1 METETLHTLAK
12 IRNHISEG
20 KVNELKEFANQLQ
33 DTEVAACLEAAEE
46 DEQKIIFGL
55 LNTKLAAQVFK
66 YLEHDQQH
74 DLLYSL
80 NYERMAELL
89 NELSPDDRTAFLE
102 ELPGGV
108 VKELLKLLDPDE
120 RAVTLALLG
129 FPEGTVGRLM
139 TTDYL
144 AVKRH
149 WTVEQ
154 VLKYIRKYG
163 RYSETIN
170 VIYIVDDEG
179 VLIDD
184 IKIREFLFV
193 SPETKVSDLMD
204 ERYTAL
210 SVTDDEEKAISVFR
224 SSNRVA
230 LPVTDAHGVLLGIV
244 TVDDVLRLAEE
255 EDTED
260 IQKMGGSEAL
270 EEPYM
275 EAPIGKLVQKRA
287 GWLIILFLG
296 EMMTASAMSYFE
308 DEISKAVVL
317 ALFVPL
323 IISSG
328 GNSGSQAASLIIRA
342 MALGEVGIQDW
353 WKIMRREIISG
364 LALGLILGIIGFT
377 RIYAWSF
384 FTNVYGPHW
393 FGIGLTVGFSLV
405 GVVLWG
411 CLAGSMLPLLLKRL
425 GADPAVSSAPFIA
438 TLVDV
443 TGLILYFSL
452 ALLFL
457 KGVML

>member
-1 METETLHTLAK
+1 METETLQTLEE

-33 DTEVAACLEAAEE
+33 DTELASCIEAAED

-55 LNTKLAAQVFK
+55 INTKLAAQVFK
-66 YLEHDQQH
+66 YLEHDQQN

-163 RYSETIN
+163 KYSETIN

-193 SPETKVSDLMD
+193 SPETRVDDLMD

-230 LPVTDAHGVLLGIV
+230 LPVIDAHGVLLGIV

-308 DEISKAVVL
+308 DEIAKAVVL

-377 RIYAWSF
+377 RIYVWSF

-393 FGIGLTVGFSLV
+393 MGVGLTVGFSLV

-411 CLAGSMLPLLLKRL
+411 CLAGSMLPLVLKRL

>member
-1 METETLHTLAK
+1 METETLQTLEE

-33 DTEVAACLEAAEE
+33 DTELASCIEAAED

-66 YLEHDQQH
+66 YLEHDQQN

-163 RYSETIN
+163 KYSETIN

-193 SPETKVSDLMD
+193 SPETRVDDLMD

-230 LPVTDAHGVLLGIV
+230 LPVIDAHGVLLGIV

-308 DEISKAVVL
+308 DEIAKAVVL

-377 RIYAWSF
+377 RIYVWSF

-393 FGIGLTVGFSLV
+393 MGVGLTVGFSLV

-411 CLAGSMLPLLLKRL
+411 CLAGSMLPLVLKRL

>member
-1 METETLHTLAK
+1 METETLQTLEE

-33 DTEVAACLEAAEE
+33 DTELASCIEAAED

-55 LNTKLAAQVFK
+55 INTKLAAQVFK
-66 YLEHDQQH
+66 YLEHDQQN

-163 RYSETIN
+163 KYSETIN

-193 SPETKVSDLMD
+193 SPETRVDDLMD

-230 LPVTDAHGVLLGIV
+230 LPVIDAHGVLLGIV

-308 DEISKAVVL
+308 DEIAKAVVL

-377 RIYAWSF
+377 RIYVWSF

-393 FGIGLTVGFSLV
+393 MGVGLTVGFSLV